1 MSSWPK
7 FMVLIVYIL
16 SSVGAAERAT
26 YKLLNAYEDC
36 RSGTKNVRQ
45 HDSKL
50 SYRVILENESK
61 PLDCHYEFEMY
72 NKNFRKNY
80 GFHVYFEDLQL
91 INGDYIQFGRDSGII
106 GFPTYESQH
115 YSGNKSNLS
124 YLEMEDFEFDLWIK
138 IKNTSYK
145 PKLNLTITIVKK
157 NCNEDRGRWRNCP
170 NHNFC
175 VHKDFFCD
183 GYHNCPKR

>member
-1 MSSWPK
+1 
-7 FMVLIVYIL
+7 MVLTVYIW
-16 SSVGAAERAT
+16 SKDGAAERST

-45 HDSKL
+45 QDSKL
-50 SYRVILENESK
+50 SYRVILGNEPK
-61 PLDCHYEFEMY
+61 PFDCHYEFEMY
-72 NKNFRKNY
+72 YKNARKNY

-91 INGDYIQFGRDSGII
+91 TNGDYIQFGRDSLSGLVN
-106 GFPTYESQH
+106 YESPR

-157 NCNEDRGRWRNCP
+157 NCNEDGGRWRNCP